1 MNSNSYEQLL
11 DAKLE
16 KNPFCTLERAVYEI
30 LLDGIINFKI
40 PPGAKL
46 IEYQLAEN
54 FGISRSPI
62 REAILQLEEQ
72 GFVSKELY
80 KTVVV
85 EPFDVTEY
93 NELIEFRCLVEPAA
107 AGKASL
113 LMTDDDLKQ
122 LKEYADTIDEMCKTG
137 DFNLLSE
144 YENLFHEFIIQCCHN
159 RYIISAYK
167 NMQPYLTRSRAAY
180 LYVNK
185 DLTPQLCVEE
195 HSLIY
200 NSLLLKNRNLAES
213 IVHQLLQMLLLP
225 LDRNKAD
232 FALKDDHPYES
243 LLKREKSLLFSIM
256 DLHQSEAKPYFP

>member
-1 MNSNSYEQLL
+1 MNDISYEQLL
-11 DAKLE
+11 EAKLE

-40 PPGAKL
+40 TPGTKL
-46 IEYQLAEN
+46 IEYQLAER
-54 FGISRSPI
+54 FGISRSPV
-62 REAILQLEEQ
+62 REAILQLEDQ
-72 GFVSKELY
+72 GFVTKELY

-85 EPFDVTEY
+85 EPFDVKEY
-93 NELIEFRCLVEPAA
+93 NELIEFRCLLEPAA
-107 AGKASL
+107 TGMASL
-113 LMTDDDLKQ
+113 LMTEDDLKQ
-122 LKEYADTIDEMCKTG
+122 LKEYADSIDEMCKKG

-200 NSLLLKNRNLAES
+200 NSLLLKNQELAEH
-213 IVHQLLQMLLLP
+213 IVHQLLQMLLMP
-225 LDRNKAD
+225 PERKTTDY
-232 FALKDDHPYES
+232 ALGDHPYEKI
-243 LLKREKSLLFSIM
+243 LKQEKSLLFQLTE
-256 DLHQSEAKPYFP
+256 LHDRNP